1 MLLNYNL
8 SKAYKSLP
16 FSSTIDVLSFLEPQ
30 KLDVSLGVSVWVPVW
45 VPVGVEIYKMSKQA
59 GQESQSQLHSPK
71 WWSGTAGVRCNG
83 DTGQKTKT
91 NGTTSRDKK
100 KLKTATLQLNAFIQD
115 TAAAGEELPAVK

>member
-1 MLLNYNL
+1 MLLYYNL

-16 FSSTIDVLSFLEPQ
+16 FSLTIDVLLFLEPQ
-30 KLDVSLGVSVWVPVW
+30 KLDVPLGVPVW
-45 VPVGVEIYKMSKQA
+45 VEINTMSKQA

-71 WWSGTAGVRCNG
+71 WWSGTAGVHCNG
-83 DTGQKTKT
+83 DAGQKTKT

-100 KLKTATLQLNAFIQD
+100 KLKTATLQQNAFIQD